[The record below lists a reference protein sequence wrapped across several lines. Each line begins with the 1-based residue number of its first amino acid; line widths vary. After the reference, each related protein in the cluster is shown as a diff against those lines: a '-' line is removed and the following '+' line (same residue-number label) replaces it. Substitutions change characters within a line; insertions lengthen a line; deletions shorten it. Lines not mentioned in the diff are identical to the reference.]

1 MRPAVWGYNMP
12 TFTYEALD
20 AQGKEVKSDIEAL
33 SNKEA
38 ISKIRNKGLFPT
50 KVRAKGGS
58 KKVSPSAASRE
69 KKRRGVGRKVKTKII
84 CQFARQLS
92 TLQDAGLAIL
102 RSLRILEQQQ
112 KPGTLKKV
120 IGYLAEDIE
129 GGATLSEALSR
140 HPKVFSQLFV
150 NMVAAGE
157 VGGVLDVILARLA
170 DFMEKAERLK
180 AKVKSAM
187 VYPIVVLTAAIGIVL
202 GLMIFIIPTFAEVL
216 GDMGNGAELPWL
228 TRKLC
233 GISDWLIGRKGLN
246 ALIVILTPFV
256 FLSFI
261 KFIKQFSN
269 GRYVMDKINLY
280 LPVIKQIS
288 YKVSVARWTRTLGTL
303 ISAGVPILEAIN
315 IARDT
320 SGNEVYARMLEKVH
334 HAIRQGDTFANPL
347 RASKTVDSL
356 VVNMVDVGE
365 ETGDLDKMLEKIAN
379 NFDEEADVLVSSLMS
394 MLEPI
399 MIIFLGILVGT
410 IVLAMFL
417 PIIAII
423 TSLM

>member
-1 MRPAVWGYNMP
+1 MP

-20 AQGKEVKSDIEAL
+20 AQGKEVKADIEAL

-50 KVRAKGGS
+50 KVRAKGGA
-58 KKVSPSAASRE
+58 KKVKPTTAARD
-69 KKRRGVGRKVKTKII
+69 KKRKGVGRKVKTKLI

-112 KPGTLKKV
+112 KPGTLKRV
-120 IGYLAEDIE
+120 IGFVAEDIE
-129 GGATLSEALSR
+129 GGSTLSEALAK
-140 HPKVFSQLFV
+140 HPKVFNHLFV

-180 AKVKSAM
+180 AKVKGAM
-187 VYPIVVLTAAIGIVL
+187 VYPVVVMTAAIAIVL

-216 GDMGNGAELPWL
+216 NDMGDGAKLPWL
-228 TRKLC
+228 TLKLC
-233 GISDWLIGRKGLN
+233 AISDWLIARKGLN
-246 ALIVILTPFV
+246 AGMVVLAPFVILSIVKFV
-256 FLSFI
+256 
-261 KFIKQFSN
+261 KQFAT
-269 GRYVMDKINLY
+269 GRYVMDQIKLHT
-280 LPVIKQIS
+280 PVIKNIS

-320 SGNEVYARMLEKVH
+320 SGNEVYSRMLEKVH
-334 HAIRQGDTFANPL
+334 HSIRQGDTFANPL
-347 RASKTVDSL
+347 KASKTVDSL

-365 ETGDLDKMLEKIAN
+365 ETGDLDKMLEKVAN

-399 MIIFLGILVGT
+399 MILFLGGMVGT
-410 IVLAMFL
+410 IVIAMFL
-417 PIIAII
+417 PIISII
-423 TSLM
+423 TALM